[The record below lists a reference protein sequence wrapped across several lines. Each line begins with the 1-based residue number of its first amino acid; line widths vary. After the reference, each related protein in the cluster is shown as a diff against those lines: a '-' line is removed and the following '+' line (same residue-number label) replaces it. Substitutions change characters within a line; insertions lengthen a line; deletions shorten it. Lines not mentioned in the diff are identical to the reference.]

1 MVEDPFI
8 LRPQESSN
16 EDSRKKAKLDM
27 KIVKFNVKDGK
38 PSKLGD
44 KLKKVDEEASG
55 VTTRT

>member
-1 MVEDPFI
+1 
-8 LRPQESSN
+8 
-16 EDSRKKAKLDM
+16 M

-38 PSKLGD
+38 PTKLGD